1 MQPEW
6 VGLPVVSIPE
16 TNTPDGGRAAPCGL
30 SVFWRELTTFGFIG
44 VLNIV
49 VDLGLFN
56 LLIQGPLNGK
66 ITTAKI
72 ASGAVATVFAWVGNR
87 YWTFRSRQNRPMHHE
102 VVLFFA
108 VNGVALAAT
117 AGWVAFA
124 HYSLGASSP
133 FWVNVNALVG
143 IGIGTVI
150 RFIAY
155 RTVVFGKDAEA
166 GPHPS

>member
-1 MQPEW
+1 M
-6 VGLPVVSIPE
+6 SIPE
-16 TNTPDGGRAAPCGL
+16 TNTPDGGRPAPRGL

-44 VLNIV
+44 VLNVV

-56 LLIQGPLNGK
+56 LLIHGPLSGK

-72 ASGAVATVFAWVGNR
+72 VSGAVATVFAWVGNR
-87 YWTFRSRQNRPMHHE
+87 YWTFRSRENRPMHHE
-102 VVLFFA
+102 VLLFFA

-124 HYSLGASSP
+124 HYSLGASSS